1 MIQIRQYVDRTGKN
15 AFERWFDKLDDNL
28 QARVTVYLDRLE
40 RGNTGSIKP
49 IDGMLHELRM
59 DFGAGY
65 RIYFGWDGKQLVLL
79 LGGGSKRR
87 QSVDIARARILWAEY
102 QQRKT
107 EMEWL

>member
-1 MIQIRQYVDRTGKN
+1 MIQIRQYLDRTGKT
-15 AFERWFDKLDDNL
+15 AFGRWFDRLDDNL

-49 IDGMLHELRM
+49 IEGTLQELRM

-79 LGGGSKRR
+79 LLGAD
-87 QSVDIARARILWAEY
+87 QSGVNPSI
-102 QQRKT
+102 
-107 EMEWL
+107 